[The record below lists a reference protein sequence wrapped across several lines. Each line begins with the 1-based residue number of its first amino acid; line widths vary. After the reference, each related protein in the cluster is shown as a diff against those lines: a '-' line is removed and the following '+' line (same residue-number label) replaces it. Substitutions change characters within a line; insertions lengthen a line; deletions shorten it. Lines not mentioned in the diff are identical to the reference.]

1 MKIPKIPVLY
11 VEKMHELEKEN
22 AHAWIFFKYG
32 VRTQLRQEL
41 ESVLRSTNRNATT
54 DLYSYLINKVIRQ
67 A

>member
-11 VEKMHELEKEN
+11 VEKMHELERES
-22 AHAWIFFKYG
+22 HARIFFKYG

>member
-1 MKIPKIPVLY
+1 MSWKK
-11 VEKMHELEKEN
+11 KEN